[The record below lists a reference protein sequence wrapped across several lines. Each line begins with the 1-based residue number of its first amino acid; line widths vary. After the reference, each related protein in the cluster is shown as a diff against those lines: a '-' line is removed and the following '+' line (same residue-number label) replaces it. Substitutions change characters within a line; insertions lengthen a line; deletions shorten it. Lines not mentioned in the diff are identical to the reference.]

1 MKNISKYVDKFMRSD
16 LPEALL
22 LIAVFALG
30 IFVVLASGGCTR
42 QTWNRNF
49 GGKMRIDLPP
59 GQELMEA
66 TWKEDSLFYLTRPMA
81 SNYVPVTKTF
91 AESSPYGLLESTV
104 EFVERR

>member
-1 MKNISKYVDKFMRSD
+1 MKEFWNKFVKDETADSRFVF
-16 LPEALL
+16 AA
-22 LIAVFALG
+22 LIAAAVLFA
-30 IFVVLASGGCTR
+30 VLSGCTK

-66 TWKEDSLFYLTRPMA
+66 TWKEDSLFYLTRPMT

>member
-1 MKNISKYVDKFMRSD
+1 MKEFWKSFVKDETADSRFVIAAVT
-16 LPEALL
+16 AAAILL
-22 LIAVFALG
+22 AVL
-30 IFVVLASGGCTR
+30 SGCTK

>member
-1 MKNISKYVDKFMRSD
+1 MKLLEKYPG
-16 LPEALL
+16 LPIVVFFIALVT
-22 LIAVFALG
+22 AMAGV
-30 IFVVLASGGCTR
+30 SSCSR

-49 GGKMRIDLPP
+49 GGKMRIDLPA

-91 AESSPYGLLESTV
+91 AEHSPYGLLESTV